1 MELSQGSQQSPTPSP
16 ASTSAAGTPVSWSK
30 PANFPEAASVESS
43 PRGFTT
49 PVAGAAG
56 AHSSG
61 HLLEDGG
68 NVYPT
73 YCTPFKSF
81 LVVLPPDTTSN
92 CMLSDHAFSD
102 TTEGRGDALY

>member
-1 MELSQGSQQSPTPSP
+1 MELLQGSQQSPTPSP

-30 PANFPEAASVESS
+30 PANLPEAASVESS

-61 HLLEDGG
+61 HLLDDGG
-68 NVYPT
+68 NVQLT
-73 YCTPFKSF
+73 YCAPFKSF
-81 LVVLPPDTTSN
+81 LVVLPPDTASL
-92 CMLSDHAFSD
+92 CALSDHAFSEA
-102 TTEGRGDALY
+102 TKGQGDALY